1 MNACSAKDVRRRLAR
16 AAVAAALGIGIVLSA
31 TAAVGSGRPGESPV
45 SPDSLILT
53 RPHVVVLKS
62 GRKLHLF
69 DGERLVRSYPVDLGL
84 DPIGQKVVARD
95 TRTPV
100 GTFRIVSTNAA
111 SPYHRFLGLD
121 YPDASAA
128 RFGLTAGLISPGE
141 AAGIVQALTAGR
153 RPSWST
159 DLGGGVGIHGRR
171 RGLDWTGGCI
181 AMDDRQVE
189 ELFDVLRI
197 GDRVEILP

>member
-1 MNACSAKDVRRRLAR
+1 MVTALA
-16 AAVAAALGIGIVLSA
+16 VTVVLSA
-31 TAAVGSGRPGESPV
+31 TGAVGSGRARESVAPPAV
-45 SPDSLILT
+45 LSLVE
-53 RPHVVVLKS
+53 PHVVVLKS
-62 GRKLHLF
+62 RRTLHLF
-69 DGERLVRSYPVDLGL
+69 DGNRLVRSYPIDLGL
-84 DPIGQKVVARD
+84 APFGQKVAAGD
-95 TRTPV
+95 ARTPV
-100 GTFRIVSTNAA
+100 GQFRIVSKNAT

-121 YPDASAA
+121 YPGTTAT
-128 RFGLTAGLISPGE
+128 RLGLSAGLISPGE
-141 AAGIVQALTAGR
+141 AARIVRALSAGR